1 MPQLVVFMIKNLAT
15 GAMIGLFVAGWL
27 IAYGSIADLLPSG
40 DDSYL
45 AIGIVAYSM
54 ASTFGLGFLA
64 TALLLLK

>member
-1 MPQLVVFMIKNLAT
+1 MPQLVVFVIKNLAT

-27 IAYGSIADLLPSG
+27 VAFGSFADLLPSG

-54 ASTFGLGFLA
+54 ASTFGLG
-64 TALLLLK
+64 